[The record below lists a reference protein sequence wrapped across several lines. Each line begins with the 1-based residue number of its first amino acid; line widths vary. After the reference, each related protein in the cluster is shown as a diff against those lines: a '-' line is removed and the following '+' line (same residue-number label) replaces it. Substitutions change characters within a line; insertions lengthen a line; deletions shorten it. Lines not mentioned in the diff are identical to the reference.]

1 MINNYKNDNF
11 SFYCTNIDNYLS
23 KLIDKE
29 VEGWVYNPNI
39 EFLNEIGVKEQGFG
53 TKQEAY
59 EFFSQLYEKG
69 VIYLEEYLKKYFP
82 ISILSESLTFLIPLN
97 LLSLANANGELNFN
111 LRLMET
117 FPKIWNNIKTSNKYN
132 RVAQTTISGHLGIKK
147 KSLDIIV
154 NLILFRLNQ
163 IKLNEND
170 NSLQVIN
177 SKEFLKAISIAE
189 EVAMIYNFFQIISKE
204 NQNTFSLDTVLIENG
219 KIKYPKAQ
227 KFGLDLL
234 INTTGKEYLHS
245 ILESKKEEVNNLYEK
260 NLGISS
266 SRVINTFINCFSSK
280 DLLNKVEKLNHSI
293 FIKSKTE
300 LKKLVNLS
308 QNTLTIK
315 GLLLLIDN
323 NMCLEYKGQDKYKF
337 IFDNNEKISRKGL
350 VKIEG
355 NYYYN
360 FGTIMSYAEI
370 LSQNILNQDFLKELK
385 VSDKEIST
393 FMANQYNEIWLAELK
408 ENLNKQGIWCEIQIN
423 NLEQCLVFP
432 KQVRA
437 TKEIDFLLF
446 DTQKNHLLIGEY
458 KNWQDVSFS
467 YPNVNKE
474 QDKIKKN
481 IIKHKELL
489 TILNSNKTD
498 FLRLLNLDIDDAEI
512 KLIYVFENR
521 NVLSNSNIEGY
532 DSYYNSGEISCYSR
546 VEFEKYVE
554 VNKPNLLRMNK
565 AL

>member
-1 MINNYKNDNF
+1 MTNVYKNDNF
-11 SFYCTNIDNYLS
+11 SFYCKNIDNYLS
-23 KLIDKE
+23 KLIDSE
-29 VEGWVYNPNI
+29 FEGWFYNSNL
-39 EFLNEIGVKEQGFG
+39 ELLSEIGVEEQRFE

-59 EFFSQLYEKG
+59 DFFKQLYEKG
-69 VIYLEEYLKKYFP
+69 VIYLEEYLKKYIP
-82 ISILSESLTFLIPLN
+82 LSILSESLTFLSPLN
-97 LLSLANANGELNFN
+97 LLSLSNANGELKFN
-111 LRLMET
+111 LSLMET
-117 FPKIWNNIKTSNKYN
+117 FPKIWKNIKTLNKYN
-132 RVAQTTISGHLGIKK
+132 RVVQTTISGHLGMKK
-147 KSLDIIV
+147 KSLDVIV

-163 IKLNEND
+163 TKLNEND
-170 NSLQVIN
+170 DSLQVIN

-189 EVAMIYNFFQIISKE
+189 EVAVIYNCFQIISKE
-204 NQNTFSLDTVLIENG
+204 NQNKFSSNTVLIENG

-234 INTTGKEYLHS
+234 INATGKEYLHS
-245 ILESKKEEVNNLYEK
+245 ILESKKEEVNQLYEK

-266 SRVINTFINCFSSK
+266 LKVINTFRNCFSSK

-293 FIKSKTE
+293 FVKSKTE

-308 QNTLTIK
+308 QNTLTLR

-360 FGTIMSYAEI
+360 LGTMVSYSAI
-370 LSQNILNQDFLKELK
+370 LSQDLLNQDFLKELK

-393 FMANQYNEIWLAELK
+393 FMAHQYSEIWLAELK
-408 ENLNKQGIWCEIQIN
+408 EKLNKQGIWCEIQIN

-432 KQVRA
+432 KQVGA

-467 YPNVNKE
+467 YPNINKE

-489 TILNSNKTD
+489 TVLNSNKNE
-498 FLRLLNLDIDDAEI
+498 FFRLLNLDIDDAKI

-521 NVLSNSNIEGY
+521 NVLSNTNIEGY
-532 DSYYNSGEISCYSR
+532 DSYYNLEEIAIYSR
-546 VEFEKYVE
+546 VEFEKYIKL
-554 VNKPNLLRMNK
+554 NKSNLLRMNK
-565 AL
+565 TL

>member
-1 MINNYKNDNF
+1 MTNVYKNDNF
-11 SFYCTNIDNYLS
+11 SFYCKNIDNYLS
-23 KLIDKE
+23 KLIDSE
-29 VEGWVYNPNI
+29 FEGWFYNSNL
-39 EFLNEIGVKEQGFG
+39 ELLSEIGVEEQRFE

-59 EFFSQLYEKG
+59 DFFKQLYEKG
-69 VIYLEEYLKKYFP
+69 VMYLEEYLKKYIP
-82 ISILSESLTFLIPLN
+82 ISIISESLTLLIPLN
-97 LLSLANANGELNFN
+97 LLSLSNANGEFNFN
-111 LRLMET
+111 LGLMET
-117 FPKIWNNIKTSNKYN
+117 FPKIWKNIKTSNEYN
-132 RVAQTTISGHLGIKK
+132 RVVQTTISGHLGIKK
-147 KSLDIIV
+147 KSLDVIV
-154 NLILFRLNQ
+154 NLMLFRIDQ
-163 IKLNEND
+163 TKLNGND

-189 EVAMIYNFFQIISKE
+189 EIAMIYNFFQIISKE
-204 NQNTFSLDTVLIENG
+204 NQNTFSSNTVLIENG

-234 INTTGKEYLHS
+234 INATGKDYLHS
-245 ILESKKEEVNNLYEK
+245 ISESKKEEVYKLYEK
-260 NLGISS
+260 KLGISS
-266 SRVINTFINCFSSK
+266 SKVINTFSNCFSSK

-293 FIKSKTE
+293 FVKSKTE

-308 QNTLTIK
+308 QNTLTLK

-337 IFDNNEKISRKGL
+337 IFDNNEKITRKGL

-360 FGTIMSYAEI
+360 FGTMVSYSGI
-370 LSQNILNQDFLKELK
+370 LSQDLLNQDFLNELK

-393 FMANQYNEIWLAELK
+393 FMANQYSEIWLAELK
-408 ENLNKQGIWCEIQIN
+408 DKLNKQGIWCEIQIN
-423 NLEQCLVFP
+423 NIEQCLVFP
-432 KQVRA
+432 KQVSA

-446 DTQKNHLLIGEY
+446 DTRKNHLLIGEY

-467 YPNVNKE
+467 YPSVNKE

-489 TILNSNKTD
+489 TVLNSNKNE
-498 FLRLLNLDIDDAEI
+498 FFRLLNLDIDDAEI

-521 NVLSNSNIEGY
+521 NVLSNTNIEGY
-532 DSYYNSGEISCYSR
+532 DSYYNSGEIAIYSR
-546 VEFEKYVE
+546 VEFEKYIKL
-554 VNKPNLLRMNK
+554 NKSNLLRMNK
-565 AL
+565 SL